1 MGGRWKAGPEGVR
14 LADSELISEKSWVEK
29 SNWQPFCP
37 TLSWNY
43 KPQKALRQGAL
54 APDLREGNHRYLATA
69 NPSGGS

>member
-14 LADSELISEKSWVEK
+14 LADSELISEKSRVEK

-43 KPQKALRQGAL
+43 KPQKALR
-54 APDLREGNHRYLATA
+54 
-69 NPSGGS
+69 